1 MSQHVISVRT
11 YVAVFLALLALTFA
25 TVAAARVDLGE
36 PDVGGFRIPVNV
48 LVALGIACLKAILVI
63 LFFMHVKYS
72 GRLVQLVVASAF
84 VWLFIL
90 IAITMSDYLTRSWL
104 LGRPAA

>member
-1 MSQHVISVRT
+1 MSEHVVPVRT
-11 YVAVFLALLALTFA
+11 YLAVFAALLALTVA
-25 TVAAARVDLGE
+25 TVLAARVDLGE
-36 PDVGGFRIPVNV
+36 PEVAGCRVPVNV
-48 LVALGIACLKAILVI
+48 IVALSIACLKAVLVI

-72 GRLVQLVVASAF
+72 GHLVQLVVASAF

-90 IAITMSDYLTRSWL
+90 IVITMSDYLSRGWL

>member
-1 MSQHVISVRT
+1 MSQHVVPVRT
-11 YVAVFLALLALTFA
+11 YVAVFVALLILTLG

-36 PDVGGFRIPVNV
+36 PEVGGFRIPVNV
-48 LVALGIACLKAILVI
+48 IVALSIACLKAVLVI

-72 GRLVQLVVASAF
+72 GHLVQLVVASAF

-90 IAITMSDYLTRSWL
+90 IAITMSDYLSRGWL